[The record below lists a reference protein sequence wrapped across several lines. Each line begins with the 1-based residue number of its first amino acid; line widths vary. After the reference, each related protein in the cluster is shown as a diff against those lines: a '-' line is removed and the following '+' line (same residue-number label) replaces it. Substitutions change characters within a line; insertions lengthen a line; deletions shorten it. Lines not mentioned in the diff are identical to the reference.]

1 MGEEA
6 AARACARRALESYP
20 FCPKP
25 RLALGSMLVSAGRM
39 RAALRHFEIALDLAL
54 EDDENDAW
62 EASLVLP
69 LLSLPQTLTF
79 RHPYRSPAPFL
90 VTPFLVTPF
99 LVTPFL
105 VQARSNAALAV
116 VRLTQRFGKSPVKL
130 PVAIAWLL
138 RSLNAAPDD
147 ERLLT
152 LLKEATELT
161 EASIPRPPKLRI
173 VDGTTGRSKEYSSS

>member
-1 MGEEA
+1 MGGKS
-6 AARACARRALESYP
+6 RTP
-20 FCPKP
+20 P
-25 RLALGSMLVSAGRM
+25 
-39 RAALRHFEIALDLAL
+39 
-54 EDDENDAW
+54 
-62 EASLVLP
+62 
-69 LLSLPQTLTF
+69 LSLPQTLTF
-79 RHPYRSPAPFL
+79 RHPYRSP
-90 VTPFLVTPF
+90 TPFLVT
-99 LVTPFL
+99 LFL

-161 EASIPRPPKLRI
+161 EASIPRPPKLKI

>member
-69 LLSLPQTLTF
+69 PCLCPRCSHFVIPTDH
-79 RHPYRSPAPFL
+79 RHRFL
-90 VTPFLVTPF
+90 
-99 LVTPFL
+99 
-105 VQARSNAALAV
+105 
-116 VRLTQRFGKSPVKL
+116 
-130 PVAIAWLL
+130 
-138 RSLNAAPDD
+138 
-147 ERLLT
+147 
-152 LLKEATELT
+152 
-161 EASIPRPPKLRI
+161 
-173 VDGTTGRSKEYSSS
+173 

>member
-69 LLSLPQTLTF
+69 PLSLPQTLTF
-79 RHPYRSPAPFL
+79 RHPYRSPA
-90 VTPFLVTPF
+90 PF